1 MHQHPRESQTELLEG
16 MVQAQNSTKLSCRAG
31 PVLRELSDLEGWR
44 ALEEYGKR
52 RSVWHAAR
60 IFISQWREQAQGR
73 DDSNTEKRQNS
84 EPIRATSGMSVRNQQ
99 TNKRE
104 SDCDCRNQEPSP
116 PLSVLNHRGASL
128 IWKYIGLRSALSSQY
143 FAPPRTMKM

>member
-1 MHQHPRESQTELLEG
+1 MA
-16 MVQAQNSTKLSCRAG
+16 QAQNSPKLSCRAG
-31 PVLRELSDLEGWR
+31 PVLKELSDLEGWR

-52 RSVWHAAR
+52 WSVWHAAR
-60 IFISQWREQAQGR
+60 IFISQWREQTQRR
-73 DDSNTEKRQNS
+73 DDSNTEKRQNR

-116 PLSVLNHRGASL
+116 PLPILNHRGASL
-128 IWKYIGLRSALSSQY
+128 ICKYIGSRSGPSSQY
-143 FAPPRTMKM
+143 FAPPRTMETEA